1 MTERGTRTAVSTL
14 PPMRDPAIGS
24 KLVVP
29 TTPGGASTAARTVF
43 VPAVVK
49 TIRTESAPATSLA
62 IVTYAEAVPYAT
74 FAAPRA
80 SGRLS
85 TVRAFTGRRTAHTST
100 GPRPA
105 PTLMARKAMDRVSGV
120 GGVS

>member
-29 TTPGGASTAARTVF
+29 ATPGGASTDTRTVF

-49 TIRTESAPATSLA
+49 TDRTESAPATSLA
-62 IVTYAEAVPYAT
+62 TVTYAEAVPNPT
-74 FAAPRA
+74 FAAQRA
-80 SGRLS
+80 CGRLS
-85 TVRAFTGRRTAHTST
+85 TIRAYTGRRTAHTST

-105 PTLMARKAMDRVSGV
+105 PTLMARKAMDSVSGV
-120 GGVS
+120 GGAS